1 MELKSDLAA
10 SQKECDQLK
19 REHQGLLEWKNEKE
33 SLINETEAVQRGLT
47 DQIGNLEKNLISVN
61 EATDQLKVR
70 GTAEHY
76 VLLCS

>member
-10 SQKECDQLK
+10 SQKAGDQLK

-47 DQIGNLEKNLISVN
+47 DQIGNLQKNLISMN
-61 EATDQLKVR
+61 EATDQLKVK